1 MKEKGRLDYAKDVVV
16 SILGSY
22 VVTFLGILVLALV
35 LLMFQITESSV
46 DIGILV
52 IYILAGL
59 SAGFIA
65 GKRTG
70 NRKFLWGMISGTG
83 YFLILLLLSVVLG
96 QDVSHLGNDLITTLL
111 ICIGSGTLGGML
123 S

>member
-1 MKEKGRLDYAKDVVV
+1 MKEKGNLDYVKDVVV
-16 SILGSY
+16 SIFGSY
-22 VVTFLGILVLALV
+22 LVTFLGILVLAL
-35 LLMFQITESSV
+35 LLLVFQITENSV
-46 DIGILV
+46 DIGILI

-59 SAGFIA
+59 TAGVIV

>member
-22 VVTFLGILVLALV
+22 VVTFFGILVLAFV

-46 DIGILV
+46 DIGILI
-52 IYILAGL
+52 IYVLAGL

-70 NRKFLWGMISGTG
+70 NRKFLWGTISGAG
-83 YFLILLLLSVVLG
+83 YFLILFLLSVVLG

-111 ICIGSGTLGGML
+111 ICVGSGTL
-123 S
+123 

>member
-16 SILGSY
+16 SIFGSY